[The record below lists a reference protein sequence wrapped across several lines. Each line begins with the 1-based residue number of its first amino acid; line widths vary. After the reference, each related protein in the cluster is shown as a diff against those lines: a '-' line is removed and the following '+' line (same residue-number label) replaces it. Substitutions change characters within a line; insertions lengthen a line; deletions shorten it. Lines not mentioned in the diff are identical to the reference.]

1 MAIFKAFGGSISGAF
16 ADLWKEIITAGP
28 FHEHTAVA
36 PGVLKH
42 VNNERGVN
50 ENGSE
55 GIITNGSHI
64 YVPENTAAFI
74 FSESGIENVIIEP
87 GGYEYRNGE
96 ESVLAGDD
104 IGSLFKQIGDRF
116 TFGGQPVE
124 NKYVSFINLREIR
137 GIKFGTH
144 APVAYHDKFY
154 GTDLEIRSRG
164 TMSLKVTDPVRF
176 VRNFVPAN
184 TTTYSFDQPGA
195 REQILS
201 EFVQSFIVA
210 INSLSNEYRIT
221 QLPAQAN
228 SIAEQIRND
237 QANAGTWEHRFGF
250 RVVGVGIESIEFT
263 EQSRLLVQQ
272 YASTK
277 MNISAYEGISQQ
289 AGNIAAQQHIARGIE
304 QHGLGEGGGML
315 FGMNLAQAMDPL
327 TAAAAGRQPTVAAGA
342 TVTTDL
348 PTQEPDPR
356 MSIEQQIDAVK
367 KLKELLDIGVL
378 TQQEFDAKKKDIL
391 GL

>member
-96 ESVLAGDD
+96 ESVLAGDG

-124 NKYVSFINLREIR
+124 NKYVSS
-137 GIKFGTH
+137 
-144 APVAYHDKFY
+144 YHDKFY

-237 QANAGTWEHRFGF
+237 QANAGTWEQRFGF

-277 MNISAYEGISQQ
+277 MNIAAYEGISQQ

-315 FGMNLAQAMDPL
+315 FGMNLAQAIDPF
-327 TAAAAGRQPTVAAGA
+327 TAANRTEAVVSSAESAGA
-342 TVTTDL
+342 RPEQRHV
-348 PTQEPDPR
+348 
-356 MSIEQQIDAVK
+356 MSVDEQVDALK
-367 KLKELLDIGVL
+367 KLKELVDAGILSPE
-378 TQQEFDAKKKDIL
+378 EFRIKKKEIL

>member
-96 ESVLAGDD
+96 ESVLAGDG

-237 QANAGTWEHRFGF
+237 QANAGTWEQRFGF

-277 MNISAYEGISQQ
+277 MNIAAYEGISQQ

-327 TAAAAGRQPTVAAGA
+327 TAAAA
-342 TVTTDL
+342 
-348 PTQEPDPR
+348 R
-356 MSIEQQIDAVK
+356 MSIEQQVDAVK

>member
-64 YVPENTAAFI
+64 YVPENTAAFL

-96 ESVLAGDD
+96 ESVLAGDG

-137 GIKFGTH
+137 GVKFGTH

-237 QANAGTWEHRFGF
+237 QANAGTWEQRFGF

-277 MNISAYEGISQQ
+277 MNIAAYEGISQQ

-327 TAAAAGRQPTVAAGA
+327 TAAAAGRQPTVTAGA

>member
-96 ESVLAGDD
+96 ESVLAGDG

-228 SIAEQIRND
+228 SIAEQVRND
-237 QANAGTWEHRFGF
+237 QANAGTWEQRFGF

-277 MNISAYEGISQQ
+277 MNIAAYEGISQQ

>member
-96 ESVLAGDD
+96 ESVLAGDG

-176 VRNFVPAN
+176 VRNFVPVN

-237 QANAGTWEHRFGF
+237 QANAGTWEQRFGF

-277 MNISAYEGISQQ
+277 MNIAAYEGISQQ